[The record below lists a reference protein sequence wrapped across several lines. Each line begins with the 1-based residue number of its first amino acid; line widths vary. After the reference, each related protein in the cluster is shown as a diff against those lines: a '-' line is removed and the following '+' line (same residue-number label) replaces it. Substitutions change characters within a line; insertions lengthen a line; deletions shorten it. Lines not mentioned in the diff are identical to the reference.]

1 MGSVSLALQVLTFPL
16 RLRPFLPPPQLLRK
30 LGALRLPL
38 VHPPLRQRGVA
49 VRGSRRGAS
58 LALTLVRSPPPSSY
72 SSVGGAPRVLA
83 SGGASD
89 SAVSSLPGVGVA
101 GSFRSQESVVFA
113 APSSVASSASAERD
127 RRSCSREVGGSTEDR
142 YHSRSSWSSPSR
154 GRDSCGEHR
163 CAHSRSGWSRALSR
177 ESCSRSTDRSLS
189 RGCGRFRR
197 DSSHY
202 PSARMRSRRSR
213 SRLSNRYRSCRVRS
227 RSQQVR
233 SRSSHHGAR
242 RDRLRSHRSCYQ
254 SQDWSLL
261 SSDRSQSRDRSWR
274 PGRSRRDRT
283 EAVVTSRDC
292 GNSGSRVEPAPAVA
306 SSSIPRPTP
315 SLPDFARLFLSL
327 SGSLAQR
334 DAVVG
339 SLFSAVGVTSCL
351 VLLLRRRPQPPL
363 CVHPRVLPLQ
373 VWFLPLVLPL
383 RPVQPVSMSALG
395 SLPALSGTA
404 GACPVGRGPARIRSV
419 ARVGLLPQPA
429 LPVWPVRPPPLCLHL
444 RMQAKRLVRCL
455 LPPLDVL
462 AWVVVALRV
471 AAWHLAV
478 TVLLSLALRSWVRD
492 CGLCQVLASL
502 TRIMVVALL
511 PLLRARRKTTALVL
525 PTQSIWIE
533 TIRLSLCF
541 ASSEI
546 STVSRNWQV

>member
-1 MGSVSLALQVLTFPL
+1 MSQEQRLCPGVGGCRCGAFMSPLFRDLHPTCARCRGVKCMANVTCDICKDWSVAHWEAFL
-16 RLRPFLPPPQLLRK
+16 RKRSYSGLRKSRPSGADLPTAPPTLPSSASASSEAGRPAPPPR
-30 LGALRLPL
+30 
-38 VHPPLRQRGVA
+38 PPTPPSEGRGRSRESEGIPRV
-49 VRGSRRGAS
+49 GSREVS
-58 LALTLVRSPPPSSY
+58 SPPPPT
-72 SSVGGAPRVLA
+72 VLWGGAPRVLA

-127 RRSCSREVGGSTEDR
+127 HRSCSREVGGSTEDR
-142 YHSRSSWSSPSR
+142 YRSRSSWSSPSR

-189 RGCGRFRR
+189 RGGGRFRR

-202 PSARMRSRRSR
+202 PSARMRSRLSR
-213 SRLSNRYRSCRVRS
+213 SRLSDRYRSCRVRS

-233 SRSSHHGAR
+233 SRSGHHGAR

-254 SQDWSLL
+254 SRDWSLL

-292 GNSGSRVEPAPAVA
+292 GSSGSRVEPAPAVA

-315 SLPDFARLFLSL
+315 SLPDLARLFLSL
-327 SGSLAQR
+327 SGSLAQQ

-351 VLLLRRRPQPPL
+351 VLLLR
-363 CVHPRVLPLQ
+363 
-373 VWFLPLVLPL
+373 
-383 RPVQPVSMSALG
+383 
-395 SLPALSGTA
+395 
-404 GACPVGRGPARIRSV
+404 
-419 ARVGLLPQPA
+419 
-429 LPVWPVRPPPLCLHL
+429 
-444 RMQAKRLVRCL
+444 
-455 LPPLDVL
+455 
-462 AWVVVALRV
+462 
-471 AAWHLAV
+471 
-478 TVLLSLALRSWVRD
+478 
-492 CGLCQVLASL
+492 
-502 TRIMVVALL
+502 
-511 PLLRARRKTTALVL
+511 
-525 PTQSIWIE
+525 
-533 TIRLSLCF
+533 
-541 ASSEI
+541 
-546 STVSRNWQV
+546 